1 MFLNFHFF
9 LNYLENRYLRH
20 SQRNV
25 WAATGSFSFL
35 DLVVISR
42 NIEILNY
49 IVENYKET
57 ITPEVLGEGIEVEYD
72 ESGSSSEKV
81 VSQDI
86 WIFGATL
93 IHFAAKFMPKG
104 LELLLSTFENNK
116 PVDTKSK
123 HGLVPLHVAARNN
136 DSLSTR

>member
-1 MFLNFHFF
+1 M
-9 LNYLENRYLRH
+9 RH

-25 WAATGSFSFL
+25 NWTATGSFSFL

-42 NIEILNY
+42 NIKILSY
-49 IVENYKET
+49 IVEKYKET
-57 ITPEVLGEGIEVEYD
+57 ITPKVLGEGIEVESD
-72 ESGSSSEKV
+72 ESGSPSKNV

-86 WIFGATL
+86 WIFGASL
-93 IHFAAKFMPKG
+93 IHFAAKFMPEG
-104 LELLLSTFENNK
+104 LELLLSSLENNK